1 MEEVHHTQKLDA
13 PSGTAISLAKWQLK
27 IAIHWTLDNPT
38 ASDTNNGKQAKQIHI
53 EAKRIGTVPG
63 THGDILQQLMLSK

>member
-1 MEEVHHTQKLDA
+1 MHLVEH
-13 PSGTAISLAKWQLK
+13 SLAKW
-27 IAIHWTLDNPT
+27 HNENSNFTNWTLDPT

-63 THGDILQQLMLSK
+63 THTVYFS